1 MNKRRISQISTYGK
15 LRTYHLQPS
24 ACKTCLFFHSCY
36 YHFISF
42 VVVLNCPLDASSF
55 ELFAGYCG
63 LALHYSQVWMRIKKI
78 PDIHIT
84 LVRRFSMTSRQPYWC
99 PKIMTRI
106 QTLSLKKGGGGGWFF
121 CLSCQLFFLLHVI
134 SGFFHKIRGRGRAG
148 SDSQAPPL
156 HLPLMLVSKQSYSI
170 WNLI

>member
-106 QTLSLKKGGGGGWFF
+106 QTLSLKKGGGRG
-121 CLSCQLFFLLHVI
+121 LIFLLVLPAFLPAACHFC
-134 SGFFHKIRGRGRAG
+134 FFSQNKGEGEGRIR
-148 SDSQAPPL
+148 
-156 HLPLMLVSKQSYSI
+156 LPGPSPTFATDVSVKTV
-170 WNLI
+170 L

>member
-15 LRTYHLQPS
+15 LRIYHLQPS

-134 SGFFHKIRGRGRAG
+134 SVFFHKIRERGRAG

>member
-63 LALHYSQVWMRIKKI
+63 LALHYSQVCMRVKKI

-84 LVRRFSMTSRQPYWC
+84 LVRRFSMTSRQLYWC

-106 QTLSLKKGGGGGWFF
+106 QTLSLKKGGGGGGIFACPASF
-121 CLSCQLFFLLHVI
+121 SSCCMSFL
-134 SGFFHKIRGRGRAG
+134 FFHKIRGRGEGRIR
-148 SDSQAPPL
+148 
-156 HLPLMLVSKQSYSI
+156 LPGPSPTFATDVSVKTV
-170 WNLI
+170 L